1 MCFGGTQH
9 VVAFGKRDDTE
20 CLNDNYECIW
30 YNSKIGNQIKMKNVA
45 THMV

>member
-9 VVAFGKRDDTE
+9 AVAFGKRDDTE
-20 CLNDNYECIW
+20 HSNGNYEWAW
-30 YNSKIGNQIKMKNVA
+30 YNNKIRNQIKNVA